1 MLECSP
7 VLRLGLRLLVAASVL
22 VWTAG
27 GTSAG
32 PLNNLAGSE
41 WGFAGETDEHAR
53 YLRFGDHGQVGGML
67 GCNHFRGR
75 YSFKNGEL
83 RIGPLANTLI
93 ACPSPM
99 MKREKE
105 FLTMLEDTRLAD
117 ARRRKLVLKDAYGE
131 VLAELV
137 RRNGD

>member
-1 MLECSP
+1 MQPCPP
-7 VLRLGLRLLVAASVL
+7 VLRRGPCLLLALFVSVWAASG
-22 VWTAG
+22 AG
-27 GTSAG
+27 AG
-32 PLNNLAGSE
+32 PLNTLAGSE

-53 YLRFGDHGQVGGML
+53 YLRFGDHGEVGGML

-99 MKREKE
+99 MTREKE
-105 FLTMLEDTRLAD
+105 FLTMLEETRAAE
-117 ARRRKLVLKDAYGE
+117 ARRRKLILKDADGE
-131 VLAELV
+131 ILAELV
-137 RRNGD
+137 RRGAD